1 MIPLP
6 LSSLLLTALPV
17 GVFVWLFRTALAD
30 PVLREGALAGGI
42 AGAFAILPL
51 KFVFYPALQAAL
63 GIDLR
68 SLLADSEEFWM
79 RFAVAVILV
88 GGLEETMKLGAAIAG
103 AGWMGSLWRSTAIF
117 LASLA
122 AGLGFSAAESIDYIS
137 IFGADVLLTRIPLS
151 TTGHVLFS
159 GFAGWAAALALC
171 KRTKTG
177 ESAATWRGYV
187 QFLGGLL
194 GAAVLHGSFN
204 MIAMRTVASTSI
216 PLLAAMLVFGAALL
230 REGWVRVLVLDRAER
245 GSDEPCALCGAVPA
259 DSRGRFC
266 AACGA
271 RRPLVR

>member
-1 MIPLP
+1 MIPPALF
-6 LSSLLLTALPV
+6 SLLLTALPI

-30 PVLREGALAGGI
+30 PALREAALAGGV

-51 KFVFYPALQAAL
+51 KFVLYPSFQAAL

-68 SLLADSEEFWM
+68 SLLAESDEFWM
-79 RFAVAVILV
+79 RFSVAVVLV
-88 GGLEETMKLGAAIAG
+88 GGLEETMKLGAAITG
-103 AGWMGSLWRSTAIF
+103 AGWMGCLWRSTAIF

-159 GFAGWAAALALC
+159 GFAGWAAALALS
-171 KRTKTG
+171 KRTKSG
-177 ESAATWRGYV
+177 ERAATWRGYV

-194 GAAVLHGSFN
+194 GAAVLHGGFN
-204 MIAMRTVASTSI
+204 MIAMRTLASTSI
-216 PLLAAMLVFGAALL
+216 PLLASMLVAGAVLL
-230 REGWVRVLVLDRAER
+230 REGWVRVLVFDRAEQ
-245 GSDEPCALCGAVPA
+245 GSDTPCALCGAQPA
-259 DSRGRFC
+259 DPRGRFC

-271 RRPLVR
+271 RRPLIR